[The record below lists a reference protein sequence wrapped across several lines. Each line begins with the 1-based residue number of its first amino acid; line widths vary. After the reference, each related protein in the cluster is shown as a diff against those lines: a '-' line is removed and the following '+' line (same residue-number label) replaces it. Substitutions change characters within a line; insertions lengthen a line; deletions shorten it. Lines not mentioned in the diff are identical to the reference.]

1 MTIMRLQFV
10 SNGRF
15 SFEGSKN
22 DLSNLLRILE
32 MQVPNDSH
40 SLSLSFQTKT
50 NRVVFFSLLDIN
62 R

>member
-1 MTIMRLQFV
+1 MRLQFV

-22 DLSNLLRILE
+22 YLSNLLRILE

-40 SLSLSFQTKT
+40 SFILSFHTK
-50 NRVVFFSLLDIN
+50 NNHVVFLAF
-62 R
+62 

>member
-1 MTIMRLQFV
+1 MRLQFV

-40 SLSLSFQTKT
+40 SLSLSFHTKN
-50 NRVVFFSLLDIN
+50 NRVVSLAF
-62 R
+62 